1 MTQTHISVEQTQF
14 FSSLLDVPGIPGRVR
29 RRIVMFLVGAI
40 FLLRKL

>member
-1 MTQTHISVEQTQF
+1 MTQTHISVEQTHF
-14 FSSLLDVPGIPGRVR
+14 FSSLLDVPGIPGRVC